1 MVYMTKI
8 TIFDV
13 DSRYVDFFRRLG
25 TYVILVTCYPKYF
38 NRHVSFNELMKTAIE
53 KLHTVYLQAD
63 ALKRQ
68 KLNYLSIISVKHT
81 YASLDI

>member
-1 MVYMTKI
+1 MFT
-8 TIFDV
+8 
-13 DSRYVDFFRRLG
+13 
-25 TYVILVTCYPKYF
+25 VILHY
-38 NRHVSFNELMKTAIE
+38 IE